1 MTFILNPV
9 RDTPPSPLGQFLID
23 MRLPHGRDSTRTARF
38 SMFTYSQLAIESLA
52 YAEPPEVWTSDDIEA
67 RLAPLYERIKLP
79 AGRLELMTG
88 IRERRFWP
96 VDHPP
101 SLASASAGQM
111 ALAKSQFGAE
121 DIDLLVHC
129 AVCRDRLEPAT
140 ASAVHAQLGLGETCQ
155 LFDLSNACLGFIN
168 GLMMAG
174 AMIESGQARR
184 VMLVSGENGRPLIE
198 RTIRVL
204 LEGHQTRQS
213 VKPYFANLTIGAGA
227 VAAVLCRAEEAPQA
241 PRVIA
246 GVTGSDT
253 TANALCK
260 GDSMGG
266 ELDMQTDSEA
276 LLAAG
281 VGLAKSTWDRFQE
294 HTGWSADTPDRVIC
308 HQVGR
313 RHQRALFEA
322 LGLSLDKD
330 FSTFEQWGNVGSV
343 SLPLTLAK
351 ARESGALAHGSKAAL
366 LGIGSGLVC
375 AMLALEC

>member
-1 MTFILNPV
+1 
-9 RDTPPSPLGQFLID
+9 
-23 MRLPHGRDSTRTARF
+23 
-38 SMFTYSQLAIESLA
+38 MFTHSQLAIETLA
-52 YAEPPEVWTSDDIEA
+52 YAEPPEVWSSDEIEA
-67 RLAPLYERIKLP
+67 RLAPLYERLKLP

-96 VDHPP
+96 VNHPP
-101 SLASASAGQM
+101 SAASAEAGQK
-111 ALAKSQFGAE
+111 ALAQSKFEAD
-121 DIDLLVHC
+121 DIDVLIHC

-140 ASAVHAQLGLGETCQ
+140 ASAVHAMLGLSRQCQ

-168 GLMMAG
+168 GLLVASSL
-174 AMIESGQARR
+174 IQSGQARR
-184 VMLVSGENGRPLIE
+184 VLLVSGENGRPLIE
-198 RTIRVL
+198 RTIRL
-204 LEGHQTRQS
+204 LLDGEHTRQS

-227 VAAVLCRAEEAPQA
+227 VAAVVCAPVETPKS

-246 GVTGSDT
+246 SAVGTDSS
-253 TANALCK
+253 ANELCQ
-260 GDSMGG
+260 GDSAGG

-276 LLAAG
+276 LLEAG
-281 VGLAKSTWDRFQE
+281 VGLAKQTWADFSA
-294 HTGWSADTPDRVIC
+294 HTGWDAQTPDRIIC

-322 LGLSLDKD
+322 IGLPLDKD
-330 FSTFEQWGNVGSV
+330 FSTFEHWGNVGSV

-351 ARESGALAHGSKAAL
+351 AREAGALPSGSKAAL

>member
-1 MTFILNPV
+1 
-9 RDTPPSPLGQFLID
+9 
-23 MRLPHGRDSTRTARF
+23 
-38 SMFTYSQLAIESLA
+38 MFTYSQLAIETLA
-52 YAEPPEVWTSDDIEA
+52 YAEPPEVWSSDDIEE

-101 SLASASAGQM
+101 SLASAEAGKK
-111 ALAKSQFGAE
+111 ALAQSQFDAG

-140 ASAVHAQLGLGETCQ
+140 ASAVHAHLGLSETCQ
-155 LFDLSNACLGFIN
+155 IFDLSNACLGFIN
-168 GLMMAG
+168 GLMLAG

-204 LEGHQTRQS
+204 LEDHQTRKS

-227 VAAVLCRAEEAPQA
+227 VAAVLCKADEASDS
-241 PRVIA
+241 PRVLA
-246 GVTGSDT
+246 GVTGSDSS
-253 TANALCK
+253 ANALCQ
-260 GDSMGG
+260 GDSSGG

-276 LLAAG
+276 LLEAG
-281 VGLAKSTWDRFQE
+281 VGLAKSTWARFQQ
-294 HTGWSADTPDRVIC
+294 HTGWDAHTPDRVIC

-322 LGLSLDKD
+322 LGLPLEKD

-351 ARESGALAHGSKAAL
+351 ARETGALTKGSKAAL